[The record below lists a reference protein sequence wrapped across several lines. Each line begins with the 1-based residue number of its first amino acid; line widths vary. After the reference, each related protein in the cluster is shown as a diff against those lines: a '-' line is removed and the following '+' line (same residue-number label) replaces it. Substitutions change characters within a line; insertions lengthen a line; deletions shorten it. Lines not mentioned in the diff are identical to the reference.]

1 MNHARTCL
9 SFITLLNH
17 NLKLKTMSNPTN
29 PNQGSFFGSFYMVL
43 ASLAFALMLVF
54 IKLSG
59 QKFGMNTYEI
69 TFWRVLFALVLL
81 GGFSWLKGRS
91 FRTNYPK
98 EHFWR
103 SLAGSIAL
111 LMNFYV
117 VLHLPLATASTLQNT
132 SAIFLGLLSII
143 ILKQKPSPMAWLS
156 LILGFI
162 GVVILLKPTT
172 GGDTFAM
179 LIGLASGAIS
189 GYAYL
194 QVREL
199 SLLGEPAWRL
209 VFYFSLLSTIIA
221 GLLAL
226 YFGFSPVTLANLPY
240 IIGIGVTALAGQ
252 LLMTYAYQVGQKFVV
267 AVLNY
272 LGVVFAMM
280 FGVMWFGERLDA
292 WALLGIV
299 IIVASGIISAKK

>member
-1 MNHARTCL
+1 MANPT
-9 SFITLLNH
+9 
-17 NLKLKTMSNPTN
+17 PTN

-69 TFWRVLFALVLL
+69 TFWRVSFALVLL

-103 SLAGSIAL
+103 SLAGSVAL

-132 SAIFLGLLSII
+132 SSIFLGLLSII
-143 ILKQKPSPMAWLS
+143 ILKQKPSLMAWLS

-172 GGDTFAM
+172 GGDTLAM

-199 SLLGEPAWRL
+199 SLLGEPAWRI

-226 YFGFSPVTLANLPY
+226 YFGFSPVTLSNLPY
-240 IIGIGVTALAGQ
+240 IIGIGVTALLGQ
-252 LLMTYAYQVGQKFVV
+252 LLLTYAYQVGQKFVV
-267 AVLNY
+267 ATLSY
-272 LGVVFAMM
+272 LGVVFAIL
-280 FGVMWFGERLDA
+280 FGALLFGESLDSLT
-292 WALLGIV
+292 LLGIA
-299 IIVASGIISAKK
+299 IIAFSGILSTRK

>member
-1 MNHARTCL
+1 MNT
-9 SFITLLNH
+9 
-17 NLKLKTMSNPTN
+17 PTN

-43 ASLAFALMLVF
+43 ASLSFALMLVF

-59 QKFGMNTYEI
+59 QKFAMNTYEI
-69 TFWRVLFALVLL
+69 TFWRVAFSLVVL
-81 GGFSWLKGRS
+81 GGFSWIKGRD
-91 FRTNYPK
+91 FRTRYPK

-143 ILKQKPSPMAWLS
+143 ILKQRPSLIAWIS

-162 GVVILLKPTT
+162 GVIILLKPTT
-172 GGDTFAM
+172 EGDTFAM
-179 LIGLASGAIS
+179 LMGLVSGAIS

-199 SLLGEPAWRL
+199 SLLGEPAWRI

-221 GLLAL
+221 GVLAL
-226 YFGFSPVTLANLPY
+226 WFGFSPVNLNSLPY
-240 IIGIGVTALAGQ
+240 IIGIGITALLGQ

-267 AVLNY
+267 ATLSYMTVVFALIF
-272 LGVVFAMM
+272 GVVF
-280 FGVMWFGERLDA
+280 FKETLSHLT
-292 WALLGIV
+292 LLGIG
-299 IIVASGIISAKK
+299 IIVTSGILSGKK